1 MKKII
6 SVFLSVIML
15 VTSLCFAVSANASVN
30 KMSGEY
36 NYTFVSADKI
46 AIKKYTGSE
55 STVNIPSKIDGFT
68 VTEISGAFNV

>member
-46 AIKKYTGSE
+46 AIKNIRAVKAQLIFRVKLTVLQLPKYP
-55 STVNIPSKIDGFT
+55 VLLM
-68 VTEISGAFNV
+68 